1 MMMTKIN
8 LGCGHDYKD
17 GWVNVDF
24 YDDSTCDIK
33 HDLEVFPWPWENDTV
48 SEILIKHT
56 LEHLG
61 ADWKVYIKILQEMY
75 RICEDDAH
83 IQVEVPSPW
92 HWNYISDPTHVR
104 PVTPDGLN
112 LFSKEHCQKCID
124 EGMSETPFA
133 MIYDV
138 DLRPH
143 DVVWKYDQLWQGK
156 IDRGEVH
163 QSQMEEIHGNYRNV
177 VTEFQ
182 IPLAVVKSKESAKK
196 HTYEHKLHLPDG
208 SVPNKTEPPSNIVR
222 S

>member
-1 MMMTKIN
+1 MTKIN
-8 LGCGHDYKD
+8 LGCGKDYLD

-33 HDLEVFPWPWENDTV
+33 HDLEVFPWPWEDNSV
-48 SEILIKHT
+48 SEIKIIHT

-75 RICEDDAH
+75 RVCEDDAH
-83 IQVEVPSPW
+83 IQVDVPSPW

-143 DVVWKYDQLWQGK
+143 NVIWKYDGMWQGK
-156 IDRGEVH
+156 IDRGEVQ
-163 QSQMEEIHGNYRNV
+163 QSQMEEIHSNYRNV
-177 VTEFQ
+177 VTEFK
-182 IPLAVVKSKESAKK
+182 IPLAVVKSEESAKK
-196 HTYEHKLHLPDG
+196 HTYEYRLHLPDG
-208 SVPNKTEPPSNIVR
+208 SAHNKTPPPSNIVR

>member
-1 MMMTKIN
+1 MKLN
-8 LGCGHDYKD
+8 LGCGKKYID

-24 YDDSTCDIK
+24 YDDLKCDVT
-33 HDLEVFPWPWENDTV
+33 HDLEEFPWPWEDNSV
-48 SEILIKHT
+48 SEIKIIHT

-75 RICEDDAH
+75 RVCEDDAH
-83 IQVEVPSPW
+83 IQVDVPSPW

-124 EGMSETPFA
+124 KEQSETPFA

-143 DVVWKYDQLWQGK
+143 DVEWVLGEYWQNK
-156 IDRGEVH
+156 LNRGEVQ
-163 QSQMEEIHGNYRNV
+163 QSQMEEFHDMYRNV
-177 VTEFQ
+177 VQESK
-182 IPLAVVKSKESAKK
+182 IPLAVVKSEETDKK
-196 HTYEHKLHLPDG
+196 HRYEDRLHLPDG
-208 SVPNKTEPPSNIVR
+208 KGISIDLPSNIIR
-222 S
+222 Q

>member
-1 MMMTKIN
+1 MMTKIN
-8 LGCGHDYKD
+8 LGCGKDYLD
-17 GWVNVDF
+17 DWVNVDF

-33 HDLEVFPWPWENDTV
+33 HDLEVFPWPWEDNSV
-48 SEILIKHT
+48 SEIRIIHT

-75 RICEDDAH
+75 RVCEDDAH
-83 IQVEVPSPW
+83 IQVDVPSPW
-92 HWNYISDPTHVR
+92 HWNYLSDPTHVR

-143 DVVWKYDQLWQGK
+143 DVEWKFDQLWQGK
-156 IDRGEVH
+156 IDRGEIH
-163 QSQMEEIHGNYRNV
+163 RSQIEEIHANYRNV
-177 VTEFQ
+177 VTEFK
-182 IPLAVVKSKESAKK
+182 IPLAVVKSEESAKK
-196 HTYEHKLHLPDG
+196 HTYEHRLHLSDG
-208 SVPNKTEPPSNIVR
+208 SVPDKTPSPSNIVYT
-222 S
+222 

>member
-1 MMMTKIN
+1 MMTKIN
-8 LGCGHDYKD
+8 LGCGKDYLD
-17 GWVNVDF
+17 DWVNVDF

-33 HDLEVFPWPWENDTV
+33 HDLEVFPWPWEDNSV
-48 SEILIKHT
+48 SEIRIIHT

-75 RICEDDAH
+75 RVCEDDAH
-83 IQVEVPSPW
+83 IQVDVPSPW

-143 DVVWKYDQLWQGK
+143 DVEWKFDQLWQGK
-156 IDRGEVH
+156 IDRGEI
-163 QSQMEEIHGNYRNV
+163 QRSQIEEIHANYRNV
-177 VTEFQ
+177 VTEFK
-182 IPLAVVKSKESAKK
+182 ISLAVVKSEESAKK
-196 HTYEHKLHLPDG
+196 HTYEHRLHLADG
-208 SVPNKTEPPSNIVR
+208 SAPNKTSPPSNIVR

>member
-1 MMMTKIN
+1 MKLK
-8 LGCGHDYKD
+8 LGCGKDYID
-17 GWVNVDF
+17 DWVNVDF
-24 YDDSTCDIK
+24 YDDSKCDVT
-33 HDLEVFPWPWENDTV
+33 HDLEEFPWPWEDDSV
-48 SEILIKHT
+48 SEIEIIHT

-61 ADWKVYIKILQEMY
+61 ADWKVYYKILQEMY

-92 HWNYISDPTHVR
+92 HWNNISDPTHVR

-133 MIYDV
+133 MIYNV

-156 IDRGEVH
+156 I
-163 QSQMEEIHGNYRNV
+163 S
-177 VTEFQ
+177 
-182 IPLAVVKSKESAKK
+182 LAVVKSEESAKK
-196 HTYEHKLHLPDG
+196 HTYEHKLHLPG
-208 SVPNKTEPPSNIVR
+208 GEIPSKTESPSNIVR

>member
-1 MMMTKIN
+1 MTKIN
-8 LGCGHDYKD
+8 LGCGKDYLD

-33 HDLEVFPWPWENDTV
+33 HDLEEFPWPWEDNSV
-48 SEILIKHT
+48 SEIKIIHT

-75 RICEDDAH
+75 RVCEDDAH
-83 IQVEVPSPW
+83 IQVDVPSPW

-143 DVVWKYDQLWQGK
+143 NVEWKFDQLWQGK
-156 IDRGEVH
+156 IDRGEIH
-163 QSQMEEIHGNYRNV
+163 HSQLEEIHANYRNV
-177 VTEFQ
+177 VTEFK
-182 IPLAVVKSKESAKK
+182 IPIAVVKSEESAKK
-196 HTYEHKLHLPDG
+196 HTYEHRLHLSDG
-208 SVPNKTEPPSNIVR
+208 SVPNKTPPPSNIVR